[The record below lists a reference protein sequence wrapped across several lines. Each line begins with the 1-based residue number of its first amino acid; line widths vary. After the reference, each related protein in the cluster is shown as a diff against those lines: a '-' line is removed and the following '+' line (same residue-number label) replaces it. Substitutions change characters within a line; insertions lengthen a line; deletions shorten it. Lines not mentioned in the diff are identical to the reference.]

1 MVWRKGSH
9 SFNKNQ
15 FQGTE
20 YITYWKGTWNLTM
33 LYKNVS
39 FMLYKNTHQFVLF
52 FEWEKEPNTNLLSNF
67 TKMDFSRETSTR
79 EVFETA
85 HLLTSLFSL
94 SCFFPFWQVLQE
106 TAGRSG
112 RRTGRKGSRNHQI
125 YHPPWQWHHNSLVEM
140 LAFGGTVPH
149 PQTLRT
155 FMLSTLEVSHR
166 NPMATPWPGFQIS
179 AMLFFVEHSCSV
191 YKDVMMAEFQACTLL
206 FKNTWTYL
214 CVVVVE
220 QHGCLVC
227 KKHEVV
233 ARDFCKSKKG
243 FPINL
248 WVLTYYLVFN
258 VDQLSLTERFVAP
271 LIGRNNMSPSSL
283 PKTGVQ
289 WWQKD
294 VSHQILLRS

>member
-1 MVWRKGSH
+1 MSD
-9 SFNKNQ
+9 
-15 FQGTE
+15 
-20 YITYWKGTWNLTM
+20 
-33 LYKNVS
+33 
-39 FMLYKNTHQFVLF
+39 
-52 FEWEKEPNTNLLSNF
+52 F

-79 EVFETA
+79 EVFENA
-85 HLLTSLFSL
+85 HLENFTVQFELFL
-94 SCFFPFWQVLQE
+94 PIFWQVLQE

-140 LAFGGTVPH
+140 LAKGTVPH

-166 NPMATPWPGFQIS
+166 NPMATPWPGLQIS

-191 YKDVMMAEFQACTLL
+191 YNSEMSWWQNSRHAHSCSKILGHI
-206 FKNTWTYL
+206 
-214 CVVVVE
+214 CVVLSLSSMGVL
-220 QHGCLVC
+220 CA
-227 KKHEVV
+227 KKHAVV
-233 ARDFCKSKKG
+233 AQCNASCKDFCKSKKEV
-243 FPINL
+243 PINL
-248 WVLTYYLVFN
+248 WVLPYYLVFN

-271 LIGRNNMSPSSL
+271 LIGRNNMSPSSR

-294 VSHQILLRS
+294 VSHQSLLRS